1 MNYALFSTFAA
12 INFIKME
19 NQEKNTVQKA
29 RSYRGILTAGV
40 YLYTQAFRK
49 FFKASWLMALLYALV
64 FGACCT
70 MAALKIPEITVAVM
84 AQIQKFNGIFIEP
97 LQHYSIDLAI
107 IFGLLLLSLS
117 VQALANAPI
126 AALLKEHLETGT
138 ITPPTSW
145 FKPNTRLMLRSLKGI
160 LLTVGII
167 TVCFIIMILILVTL
181 EWLISIGLTHSP
193 FTTTAF
199 LLIVSAII
207 FAFALP
213 IINATMK
220 YILQSGGY
228 WKTIGRYYGCGMR
241 HWGSLFLVFFVSGLL
256 TWLVGVVIMLPANI
270 LFLANFSAQMGQ
282 LLGDPLGMPSY
293 MPILTYVTFVL
304 CIFIFFYVSLTLM
317 LHNYYTYGAIEAKE
331 AENEQQKLD
340 IQ

>member
-12 INFIKME
+12 INLLKME
-19 NQEKNTVQKA
+19 NQDKNIVQKA

-49 FFKASWLMALLYALV
+49 FFKASWLMALLYAMV

-70 MAALKIPEITVAVM
+70 LAALKIPEITVAVM

-97 LQHYSIDLAI
+97 LQHYSVDLAI
-107 IFGLLLLSLS
+107 MFGLLLISLS
-117 VQALANAPI
+117 VQALACAPI
-126 AALLKEHLETGT
+126 LALLKEHLETGT

-145 FKPNTRLMLRSLKGI
+145 FKPATRLMLRSLKGI
-160 LLTVGII
+160 LLTVCLMA
-167 TVCFIIMILILVTL
+167 VCFIIMVLILVTI
-181 EWLISIGLTHSP
+181 ESFMPFGLTYSP
-193 FTTTAF
+193 FTSITF
-199 LLIVSAII
+199 LLISAAILI
-207 FAFALP
+207 AFALP
-213 IINATMK
+213 VINATMK

-228 WKTIGRYYGCGMR
+228 WKTIGSYYGCGMR

-256 TWLVGVVIMLPANI
+256 TWLAGVVIMLPANI
-270 LFLANFSAQMGQ
+270 LFLGNFSAQIGL

-293 MPILTYVTFVL
+293 MPVLTYVTFVL
-304 CIFIFFYVSLTLM
+304 CIFIFFYVSLPLM
-317 LHNYYTYGAIEAKE
+317 LHNYYAYGAIEAKE